1 MGKHFRT
8 FLGMK
13 LKKNTHRIQL
23 NILLITIILLA
34 FGVILTVFLYDRNG
48 IETSDAP
55 GAMVSNKANI
65 SIGKAHQT
73 ATRGGIKEWSLDA
86 ASADYMTDKN
96 QAVFKDLSV
105 TFFLKDRTKVYI
117 TADRGLLKTDSND
130 MEISNNVVVK
140 YTQYKL
146 RCENLYY
153 EHKKRILFSN
163 APVNITGDSFQLVAD
178 AMSLNLNT
186 NRTLFE
192 GKVKGT
198 FHGGI
203 SL

>member
-8 FLGMK
+8 FFGMK
-13 LKKNTHRIQL
+13 LKKNTHRKKL
-23 NILLITIILLA
+23 NILFISIILLV
-34 FGVILTVFLYDRNG
+34 FGIILTVFFKYRNG
-48 IETSDAP
+48 IEISDRT
-55 GAMVSNKANI
+55 GAGIPDKANI
-65 SIGKAHQT
+65 SIGRAHQT
-73 ATRGGIKEWSLDA
+73 ATRNGIKEWSLDA
-86 ASADYMTDKN
+86 ASADYMTEKN
-96 QAVFKDLSV
+96 QAVFKDLSL
-105 TFFLKDRTKVYI
+105 TFFLKDRTKVYV

-153 EHKKRILFSN
+153 EHKKRIIVAN
-163 APVNITGDSFQLVAD
+163 VPVNITGDSFQLVAD

-198 FHGGI
+198 FRGGI

>member
-1 MGKHFRT
+1 
-8 FLGMK
+8 MK
-13 LKKNTHRIQL
+13 LKKNTHRKKL
-23 NILLITIILLA
+23 NILFISIILLV
-34 FGVILTVFLYDRNG
+34 FGIILTVFFKYRNG
-48 IETSDAP
+48 IEISDRT
-55 GAMVSNKANI
+55 GAVIPDKANI
-65 SIGKAHQT
+65 SIGRAHQT
-73 ATRGGIKEWSLDA
+73 ATRNGIKEWSLDA

-96 QAVFKDLSV
+96 QAVFKDLSL
-105 TFFLKDRTKVYI
+105 TFFLKDRTKVYV

-140 YTQYKL
+140 YSRYKL
-146 RCENLYY
+146 RCESLYY
-153 EHKKRILFSN
+153 EHKKRIIVAN
-163 APVNITGDSFQLVAD
+163 VPVNITGDSFQLVAD

-198 FHGGI
+198 FRGGI

>member
-8 FLGMK
+8 FFGMK
-13 LKKNTHRIQL
+13 LKKNTHRKKL
-23 NILLITIILLA
+23 NILFIFIIFLT
-34 FGVILTVFLYDRNG
+34 FGVILAVFFNYRNG
-48 IETSDAP
+48 VEIREAP
-55 GAMVSNKANI
+55 GPLVSSKANI

-73 ATRGGIKEWSLDA
+73 ATRNGVKEWSLDA

-146 RCENLYY
+146 RCESLYY
-153 EHKKRILFSN
+153 EHNKRIIFSN
-163 APVNITGDSFQLVAD
+163 VPVNITGDSFQLVAD

-198 FHGGI
+198 FRGGI

>member
-1 MGKHFRT
+1 
-8 FLGMK
+8 MK
-13 LKKNTHRIQL
+13 LKKNTHRIKL
-23 NILLITIILLA
+23 NILFISIILLA
-34 FGVILTVFLYDRNG
+34 FGVILTVFFNYRNG
-48 IETSDAP
+48 IEISETPGPAGSD
-55 GAMVSNKANI
+55 KASI

-73 ATRGGIKEWSLDA
+73 ATRNGIKEWSLDA

-96 QAVFKDLSV
+96 QAVFKDLSL
-105 TFFLKDRTKVYI
+105 TFFLKDRTKVYV

-130 MEISNNVVVK
+130 MEISRNVVVK

-146 RCENLYY
+146 RCESLYY
-153 EHKKRILFSN
+153 EHKQRIIFSN
-163 APVNITGDSFQLVAD
+163 VPVNITGDSFQLVAN

-186 NRTLFE
+186 DKTLFE

-198 FHGGI
+198 FRGGI

>member
-1 MGKHFRT
+1 
-8 FLGMK
+8 MK
-13 LKKNTHRIQL
+13 LKKNTHRKKL
-23 NILLITIILLA
+23 NILFISIILLV
-34 FGVILTVFLYDRNG
+34 FGIILTVFFKYRNG
-48 IETSDAP
+48 IEISDRT
-55 GAMVSNKANI
+55 GAVIPDKANI
-65 SIGKAHQT
+65 SIGRAHQT
-73 ATRGGIKEWSLDA
+73 ATRNGIKEWSLDA
-86 ASADYMTDKN
+86 ASADYMTEKN
-96 QAVFKDLSV
+96 QAVFKDLSL
-105 TFFLKDRTKVYI
+105 TFFLKDRTKVYV

-140 YTQYKL
+140 YSRYKL

-153 EHKKRILFSN
+153 EHKKRIIVAN
-163 APVNITGDSFQLVAD
+163 VPVNITGDSFQLVAD

-198 FHGGI
+198 FRGGI

>member
-1 MGKHFRT
+1 
-8 FLGMK
+8 MK
-13 LKKNTHRIQL
+13 LNKNTHRKKL
-23 NILLITIILLA
+23 NILFIFIIFLA
-34 FGVILTVFLYDRNG
+34 FGVILVVFFNDRNG
-48 IETSDAP
+48 VEISEAP
-55 GAMVSNKANI
+55 GPLVSSKANI

-73 ATRGGIKEWSLDA
+73 ATRNGVKEWSLDA

-146 RCENLYY
+146 RCESLYY
-153 EHKKRILFSN
+153 EHNKRIIFSN
-163 APVNITGDSFQLVAD
+163 VPVNITGDSFQLVAD

-198 FHGGI
+198 FRGGI

>member
-1 MGKHFRT
+1 
-8 FLGMK
+8 MK
-13 LKKNTHRIQL
+13 LKKNTHRKKL
-23 NILLITIILLA
+23 NILFISIILLV
-34 FGVILTVFLYDRNG
+34 FGIILTVFFKYRNG
-48 IETSDAP
+48 IEISDRT
-55 GAMVSNKANI
+55 GAVIPDKANI
-65 SIGKAHQT
+65 SIGRAHQT
-73 ATRGGIKEWSLDA
+73 ATRNGIKEWSLDA
-86 ASADYMTDKN
+86 ASADYMTEKN
-96 QAVFKDLSV
+96 QAVFKDLSL
-105 TFFLKDRTKVYI
+105 TFFLKDRTKVYV

-153 EHKKRILFSN
+153 EHKKRIIVAN
-163 APVNITGDSFQLVAD
+163 VPVNITGDSFQLVAD

-198 FHGGI
+198 FRGGI

>member
-1 MGKHFRT
+1 MGKHFET
-8 FLGMK
+8 IFGMK
-13 LKKNTHRIQL
+13 LIMSKLRAKL
-23 NILLITIILLA
+23 NFLLILIIFLA
-34 FGVILTVFLYDRNG
+34 FGVILTVFLNYRNG
-48 IETSDAP
+48 LEINDASAP
-55 GAMVSNKANI
+55 VLSSKANI
-65 SIGKAHQT
+65 SIGMAHQT
-73 ATRGGIKEWSLDA
+73 ATQNGIKEWSLDA
-86 ASADYMTDKN
+86 ASADYMNDKK
-96 QAVFKDLSV
+96 QAVFKDISV
-105 TFFLKDRTKVYI
+105 IFFLKDNTKVYV

-153 EHKKRILFSN
+153 EHEKRIIFSN
-163 APVNITGDSFQLVAD
+163 VPVNISGDSFQLVAD

-198 FHGGI
+198 FRGGI
-203 SL
+203 AL

>member
-1 MGKHFRT
+1 
-8 FLGMK
+8 MK
-13 LKKNTHRIQL
+13 LIKRTHRIKL
-23 NILLITIILLA
+23 NFLLILIIFLA
-34 FGVILTVFLYDRNG
+34 FGVILTVFLKYRNG
-48 IETSDAP
+48 WEKNDGREAIIS
-55 GAMVSNKANI
+55 SKASI

-73 ATRGGIKEWSLDA
+73 ATRNGIKEWSLDA

-105 TFFLKDRTKVYI
+105 TFFLKDNTKVYI

-153 EHKKRILFSN
+153 EHKKGIIFSN
-163 APVNITGDSFQLVAD
+163 VPVNITGDSFQLVAD

-186 NRTLFE
+186 DKTLFE

-198 FHGGI
+198 FRGGI
-203 SL
+203 AL

>member
-1 MGKHFRT
+1 LGKHFRT
-8 FLGMK
+8 FFGMK

-23 NILLITIILLA
+23 NILLISIILLA
-34 FGVILTVFLYDRNG
+34 FGVILTVFFNYRNG
-48 IETSDAP
+48 IEISEAP
-55 GAMVSNKANI
+55 GPAVSNKANI

-73 ATRGGIKEWSLDA
+73 ATRNGIKEWSLDA

-153 EHKKRILFSN
+153 EHKKRIIVAN
-163 APVNITGDSFQLVAD
+163 VPVNITGDSFQLVAD

-198 FHGGI
+198 FRGGI